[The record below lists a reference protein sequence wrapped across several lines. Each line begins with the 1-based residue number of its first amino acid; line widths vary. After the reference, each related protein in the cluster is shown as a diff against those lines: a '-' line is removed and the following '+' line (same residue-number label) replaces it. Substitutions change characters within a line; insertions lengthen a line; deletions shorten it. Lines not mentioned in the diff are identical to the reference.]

1 MGKPNHQMG
10 PYGDATDFE
19 QRRARLEK
27 TIFCPSLEKEF
38 RNLFSQ
44 LSRCIYLEAE
54 KIGGLPQTLQIDLV
68 ACFANAI
75 PIDFVGHLLP
85 LPLKSQEDVD
95 GAHTPRDLHSA
106 LVSIFAVLFLRLDPV
121 LSYNIRIAAQPV
133 AASVGDSLEIEISN
147 VPAIMLL
154 LYNEDHQSESQ
165 DPEKKL
171 KKLGYEFIR
180 KLLVAGVSV
189 CQIAWVDI
197 VPALAAFVVN
207 QSRMLCQVVDYYL
220 GPGIEYWP
228 LLQKLAAS
236 DDHDHDDMLL
246 HYALEAIRLN
256 GNYSV
261 FKTVNRD
268 SDVQGHS
275 QPLKVGDKLMIRY
288 SDLAFN
294 AEVYPRPNDILVT
307 RPLDSYHFVGYGPNQ
322 ALASPLSRF
331 VLVSMF
337 RAVAR
342 LKNVRK
348 APGPQGEIKTV
359 DDGDAAGLNRYMDV
373 FWREFSPSPVNMKLH
388 FDA

>member
-1 MGKPNHQMG
+1 
-10 PYGDATDFE
+10 
-19 QRRARLEK
+19 
-27 TIFCPSLEKEF
+27 
-38 RNLFSQ
+38 
-44 LSRCIYLEAE
+44 
-54 KIGGLPQTLQIDLV
+54 
-68 ACFANAI
+68 
-75 PIDFVGHLLP
+75 
-85 LPLKSQEDVD
+85 
-95 GAHTPRDLHSA
+95 
-106 LVSIFAVLFLRLDPV
+106 
-121 LSYNIRIAAQPV
+121 
-133 AASVGDSLEIEISN
+133 
-147 VPAIMLL
+147 
-154 LYNEDHQSESQ
+154 
-165 DPEKKL
+165 
-171 KKLGYEFIR
+171 
-180 KLLVAGVSV
+180 
-189 CQIAWVDI
+189 
-197 VPALAAFVVN
+197 
-207 QSRMLCQVVDYYL
+207 
-220 GPGIEYWP
+220 
-228 LLQKLAAS
+228 
-236 DDHDHDDMLL
+236 MLL

-275 QPLKVGDKLMIRY
+275 QPLKVGDKLVIRY

-359 DDGDAAGLNRYMDV
+359 DDGDAAGLDRYMDV